1 MRPLPLRAFSDS
13 HPIMP
18 HVRELLA
25 LEKRWGWGRG
35 ISRSLSMLDAYAV
48 EDGALLPSDAAPWHA
63 ALTQQYG
70 RLRVKV
76 SDLRVDV
83 TPQPLDVLLR
93 AMVLPVDS
101 FGEPLDGDEYEH
113 DAAGAD
119 GAARRDEV
127 LRQLLVAL
135 GPPVG
140 ALMRVRTTD
149 GNNEN
154 TEHERVVFAC
164 ERWALVANRL
174 WMM

>member
-1 MRPLPLRAFSDS
+1 VPF
-13 HPIMP
+13 
-18 HVRELLA
+18 VRELLA

-35 ISRSLSMLDAYAV
+35 VSRSLSVLDLYAV
-48 EDGALLPSDAAPWHA
+48 EGAALLPRDAALWHA
-63 ALTQQYG
+63 AMTRQYG

-76 SDLRVDV
+76 SGMRVDV

-93 AMVLPVDS
+93 AMVLPVEC
-101 FGEPLDGDEYEH
+101 FGEPLDGGEH
-113 DAAGAD
+113 EHNAAGAEA
-119 GAARRDEV
+119 AARRDEV
-127 LRQLLVAL
+127 LRNMLLAL

-149 GNNEN
+149 GDNEN